1 MTKLQLKA
9 ILAGVS
15 TDKTRPHIC
24 GVLYKKSRLTEDS
37 FKIELVST
45 DGHVLFHLTFDEGSA
60 ELIPED
66 FQPQSC
72 IIPAETIKIA
82 IAAQTW
88 KTLPKEKQI
97 RVSDDLKELIVDD
110 TLRFPFTSGD
120 IEFPKWE
127 NVMVKPTN
135 DGYLGTIGVNVMKQV
150 IEFSKVAD
158 SKMAGISLWLGK
170 GKYGK
175 RKLGETAYAVRI
187 CRLFPADSAE
197 IVIMPLRDE
206 DAEIRYP
213 DKEKCLTCR
222 FNHPAHTDD
231 EGEDIPDLCSKVT
244 ICEWEPIQD
253 EPVAIIN
260 NHDA

>member
-9 ILAGVS
+9 MLAGVS

-24 GVLYKKSRLTEDS
+24 GVLYKKSRLTDDS

-60 ELIPED
+60 ELIPEN
-66 FQPQSC
+66 FQTQSC
-72 IIPAETIKIA
+72 FIPTETLKLA

-97 RVSDDLKELIVDD
+97 RVSDDLKHLIVDN
-110 TLRFPFTSGD
+110 LIQFPILSGD
-120 IEFPKWE
+120 IEYPKWE

-135 DGYLGTIGVNVMKQV
+135 DGYLGTIEVDIMKQV
-150 IEFSKVAD
+150 IEFSKIAD
-158 SKMAGISLWLGK
+158 SKTTGISLWLGK
-170 GKYGK
+170 SHRSSHREIGQ
-175 RKLGETAYAVRI
+175 TAYAVRI
-187 CRLFPADSAE
+187 SGLFPKDSAE
-197 IVIMPLRDE
+197 IVVMPFRDTI
-206 DAEIRYP
+206 AENGYP
-213 DKEKCLTCR
+213 DTEKCQTCR
-222 FNHPAHTDD
+222 FNQPAHDN
-231 EGEDIPDLCSKVT
+231 IPQLCTKIT
-244 ICEWEPIQD
+244 ICDWEPIQD